1 MKAFDYLEKVRH
13 LKRDIT
19 LIEYELDIIVQETF
33 SPPAIQYDAEKVF
46 TMPKR
51 DSLEKAIIDHI
62 ERTDR
67 LSKQLIRLKNKYIE
81 KMDEALKY
89 IRLIES
95 DEQQEVLILRYINNN
110 KWEEILRFRGCDDIR
125 NQYRLHERALDS
137 LQIILDKDSP

>member
-1 MKAFDYLEKVRH
+1 MKAFDYLEKIRH

-33 SPPAIQYDAEKVF
+33 SPPAIQYDNDKVY

-51 DSLEKAIIDHI
+51 DSLENAIIDHM

-67 LSKQLIRLKNKYIE
+67 LSKQLIKLKNNYISD
-81 KMDEALKY
+81 MDEALKY

-95 DEQQEVLILRYINNN
+95 DEQQEVLILRYINNK

-125 NQYRLHERALDS
+125 NQYRLHERALESFQNILDN
-137 LQIILDKDSP
+137 IIL